1 MIDPSV
7 FKFISTQ
14 DIEKR
19 LARMDANLY
28 HTDDLR
34 MQKKMMETM
43 AALSEELEKRKQGI
57 R

>member
-14 DIEKR
+14 EIEKR